1 MKIKHVFGAAIM
13 IAMCFMS
20 CNEKKNEGTIITR
33 KPVESKPAATI
44 RMQDSHQNENIT
56 WQGHN
61 YTIECSRTADTT
73 QPVVKD
79 DTGATYYNNEVT
91 LTIKRENGDLFF
103 NKTFT
108 KADFASVLPQEYL
121 DKNILLGVVYEC
133 VEDNMLRFA
142 GSVGSADALSDEYVP
157 MRINISSTGS
167 MSISRDNRLDST
179 ENEQEEDDGV

>member
-1 MKIKHVFGAAIM
+1 
-13 IAMCFMS
+13 
-20 CNEKKNEGTIITR
+20 
-33 KPVESKPAATI
+33 
-44 RMQDSHQNENIT
+44 MQDP
-56 WQGHN
+56 G
-61 YTIECSRTADTT
+61 
-73 QPVVKD
+73 
-79 DTGATYYNNEVT
+79 
-91 LTIKRENGDLFF
+91 LLFF
-103 NKTFT
+103 HSKLFADRKADPLTFT